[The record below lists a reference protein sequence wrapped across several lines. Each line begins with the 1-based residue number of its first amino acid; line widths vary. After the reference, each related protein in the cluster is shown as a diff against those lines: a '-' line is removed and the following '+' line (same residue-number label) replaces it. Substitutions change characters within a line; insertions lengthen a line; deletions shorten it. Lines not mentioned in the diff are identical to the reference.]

1 MKKGV
6 LTLLFMLF
14 FFSAGYGEEV
24 NRIIAKVNNEVITS
38 KDLQEYIEV
47 LSYRLSENSD
57 VLPPASEEFKK
68 ETLARLIED
77 KLILDKA
84 KKEAIEISVSLIDK
98 RFDGIVSASSSLEEF
113 EASLKEKGLT
123 VSLLKQR
130 IKEQYFSHEVINK
143 YVREQVNISP
153 QEISNYY
160 QSHLVEFCLP
170 DVYVLWTAKSED
182 KDLIKEVARRV
193 EKKGVEAAA
202 KEYSNLLVRIESPAK
217 ELMEEIAAP
226 LKEIRE
232 KNYILREIKGSF
244 YFIFLEKLI
253 LERNIPL
260 IDAKEKIYSALLDKK
275 FREKFKIWVESLK
288 KEAVIEIYP

>member
-84 KKEAIEISVSLIDK
+84 KKEEIEIPVSSIEK
-98 RFDGIVSASSSLEEF
+98 RFDEIVSASSSLEEF
-113 EASLKEKGLT
+113 EVSLKEKGLT

-130 IKEQYFSHEVINK
+130 IREQYLSRELINK
-143 YVREQVNISP
+143 SVRTQVNVSP

-160 QSHLVEFCLP
+160 QSRLEEFHLPEI
-170 DVYVLWTAKSED
+170 YVLWTAKSED
-182 KDLIKEVARRV
+182 KDLIKEVALRV
-193 EKKGVEAAA
+193 EKKGVEETA
-202 KEYSNLLVRIESPAK
+202 KEYPELLVRIESPAK
-217 ELMEEIAAP
+217 ELMDEIAVP

-232 KNYILREIKGSF
+232 KSYILREIKGSF
-244 YFIFLEKLI
+244 YFIFLEKLMP
-253 LERNIPL
+253 EKDIPL
-260 IDAKEKIYSALLDKK
+260 IEVKEKIYSTLLDKK
-275 FREKFKIWVESLK
+275 FREKFKTWVESLK